1 MRESLLR
8 GPAKLSK
15 RQRFEKRDFFRVVV
29 WCLALGC
36 LFWGAMVVAAHQQ
49 RKHFAREVQGRF
61 DQLAKV
67 EVGRTSRAEVFAL
80 IPDLK
85 PVLATSGE
93 FYLCNQNPDCV
104 LGVWM
109 DSPRWLLWI
118 VQSNKLNWIIEKTHS
133 GRVLEII
140 FRMAGVEV
148 GGTSLSL
155 TFRDGRVEH
164 WGYEISATNHD
175 GDSIMLSVFAVPRV
189 KVFMDGR
196 PHDENLDF
204 WVDRIFDNWGD
215 FGQKVVFTPAAS
227 ETLKFVAVHPDL
239 TCLQTFRG
247 CATAKQ
253 LIPEALAAER
263 QIRETSMTRLRGPV
277 PCPEHIIR
285 SYAEHA
291 SWIATAEVAS
301 VRDDPTEAG
310 VRLIQLRS
318 VVPIKGVPRGVDGE
332 ISMRSYSMVSEQKLA
347 LNRLASL
354 AKPGNKVILLEGGWN
369 LFTDDACTTV
379 PATEENLRAVRQQN

>member
-1 MRESLLR
+1 M
-8 GPAKLSK
+8 
-15 RQRFEKRDFFRVVV
+15 
-29 WCLALGC
+29 
-36 LFWGAMVVAAHQQ
+36 MVAAHQQ
-49 RKHFAREVQGRF
+49 RKHFAREVQERF

-67 EVGRTSRAEVFAL
+67 EVGRTSRAEVFAW
-80 IPDLK
+80 IPELK
-85 PVLATSGE
+85 PVLVTSGE
-93 FYLCNQNPDCV
+93 FYLCNKNPDCV
-104 LGVWM
+104 IVGTASLK
-109 DSPRWLLWI
+109 WLLRI
-118 VQSNKLNWIIEKTHS
+118 MQSNKLNWIIEKTHS
-133 GRVLEII
+133 GWVLRSI
-140 FRMAGVEV
+140 FRMSSVEAGW
-148 GGTSLSL
+148 TSLCL
-155 TFRDGRVEH
+155 TFRDGRVQY
-164 WGYEISATNHD
+164 WGYEISMTNHA
-175 GDSIMLSVFAVPRV
+175 GDSITLRVFAVPRV

-239 TCLQTFRG
+239 TCLQSYRG

-301 VRDDPTEAG
+301 VRDDPTEPG

-318 VVPIKGVPRGVDGE
+318 VVPIKGVPQNVDRE
-332 ISMRSYSMVSEQKLA
+332 LPMWSYSMVSEQNLA

-354 AKPGNKVILLEGGWN
+354 AKPGSKVILLEGGWN
-369 LFTDDACTTV
+369 LFTDDACTTI
-379 PATEENLRAVRQQN
+379 PATEENLRVVQQQN